1 MVGGLAY
8 QGMDLISDG
17 EGVITEV
24 TSTLPSSTSSL
35 EITLKDVVNMQ
46 SVRPLNAMFI
56 IELSD
61 SNGALIAE
69 GETELIDFQILQAV
83 SIEDV
88 TVTRQS

>member
-1 MVGGLAY
+1 
-8 QGMDLISDG
+8 MDLITDS
-17 EGVITEV
+17 EGIITEI
-24 TSTLPSSTSSL
+24 TSTLPDGISSL

-46 SVRPLNAMFI
+46 SVRTLNAMFN

-61 SNGALIAE
+61 SNGELIAE
-69 GETELIDFQILQAV
+69 GETELIDYEILQAV